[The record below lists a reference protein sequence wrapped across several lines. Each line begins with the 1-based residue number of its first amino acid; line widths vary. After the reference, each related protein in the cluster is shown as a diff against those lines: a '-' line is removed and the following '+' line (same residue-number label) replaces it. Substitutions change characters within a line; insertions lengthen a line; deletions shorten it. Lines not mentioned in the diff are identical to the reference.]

1 MKRAQVIGIAVAGVC
16 GLGSFLLMKSIVNK
30 PREIQK
36 EVHTDAAE
44 VLVARSDI
52 PLGTVTTDGSFRWQA
67 WPLDAVPPGAV
78 TRRDEGNSAQELAGG
93 IARAPILAG
102 EPITRIKLVK
112 PGEGGVLASILPK
125 GMRAIATKIT
135 DDTAV
140 AKMILPND
148 HVDVILTRRQK
159 TKNGEEHVGDTLF
172 RNVRVL
178 AIGQQLEA
186 KEGKKGAEGTTATL
200 ELDPEQAENLALA
213 KTQGEISLSLRS
225 IADFNRDGVG
235 SADRKVATGK
245 EASRSDSMRVIKY
258 GNKSRVYGV
267 N

>member
-1 MKRAQVIGIAVAGVC
+1 MKRAQIIGIAVAGVC

-30 PREIQK
+30 PREIQR

-52 PLGTVTTDGSFRWQA
+52 PLGTVTTDASFRWQA
-67 WPLDAVPPGAV
+67 WPQDAVPPGAM
-78 TRRDEGNSAQELAGG
+78 TRRDEGNSSQELAGG

-235 SADRKVATGK
+235 TADRKVATGK
-245 EASRSDSMRVIKY
+245 DASRSDSMRVIKY